1 MNTFKSQVEKDN
13 GSVFLNPDE
22 FGATH
27 TINGKEVQSVV
38 QNVLT
43 SAEATTGGSVKEI
56 YPGVYG
62 SHVMVNCMKK
72 DMEEMPVYGM
82 VIDLDDHEYMVEQV
96 NDDMGMLT
104 ILLVAN
110 DR

>member
-1 MNTFKSQVEKDN
+1 MSTFKGQVENDN
-13 GSVFLNPDE
+13 ASVFLNLDE
-22 FGATH
+22 FGEMH
-27 TINGKEVQSVV
+27 SINGASIRSVV

-43 SAEATTGGSVKEI
+43 SSEATTGGSIKEL

-72 DMEEMPVYGM
+72 DLAEIPVYGM

-96 NDDMGMLT
+96 DDDMGMLT